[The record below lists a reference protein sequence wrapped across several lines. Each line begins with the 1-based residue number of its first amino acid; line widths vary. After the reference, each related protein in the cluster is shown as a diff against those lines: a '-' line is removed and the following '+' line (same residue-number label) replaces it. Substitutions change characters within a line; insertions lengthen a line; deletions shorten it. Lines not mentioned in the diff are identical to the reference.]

1 MNDEK
6 HNNNFTYYRVTS
18 DIVKK
23 YSIGACSHQS
33 SVIFT
38 YFLENLHLLKSKEN
52 DFPKIDVM
60 YIHNGNHVFIVL
72 GRNID
77 SDPSDYKNWGP
88 DALVLD
94 PWANK
99 IYPAS
104 QIEQELFD
112 FITVNNNTGKAEIT
126 LFDPNTQTIQLL
138 VSSIFSPREFT
149 ENYPQNSLRKQKITS
164 LLESFHKAASSKAQ
178 KKIANTILQEFN
190 RVEPDL
196 LRPVE
201 KMLYSQMDFFLKNE
215 NASNSQ

>member
-1 MNDEK
+1 MNNCMEKINRLINTEFDQQIKNMNDEK

-77 SDPSDYKNWGP
+77 SDPSDYKN
-88 DALVLD
+88 
-94 PWANK
+94 
-99 IYPAS
+99 
-104 QIEQELFD
+104 
-112 FITVNNNTGKAEIT
+112 
-126 LFDPNTQTIQLL
+126 
-138 VSSIFSPREFT
+138 
-149 ENYPQNSLRKQKITS
+149 
-164 LLESFHKAASSKAQ
+164 
-178 KKIANTILQEFN
+178 
-190 RVEPDL
+190 
-196 LRPVE
+196 
-201 KMLYSQMDFFLKNE
+201 
-215 NASNSQ
+215 